1 MVRIAPAV
9 ILLGIVGFILFI
21 IAALIRGAMNDLMGI
36 TIPIS
41 LRVAVNIW
49 SPLLLII
56 FIGFSIAG
64 LWWKGETTPPS
75 EPENP
80 VSEIPDEYK

>member
-1 MVRIAPAV
+1 MVRIAPTV
-9 ILLGIVGFILFI
+9 ILLGIVGFILFL

-41 LRVAVNIW
+41 LRVAENIW

-64 LWWKGETTPPS
+64 L
-75 EPENP
+75 
-80 VSEIPDEYK
+80 

>member
-36 TIPIS
+36 PFPS
-41 LRVAVNIW
+41 VRV
-49 SPLLLII
+49 
-56 FIGFSIAG
+56 
-64 LWWKGETTPPS
+64 
-75 EPENP
+75 
-80 VSEIPDEYK
+80 